1 MISID
6 GWISRIHAALIRPAR
21 ARWTAA
27 LVWAVPFLAVA
38 TYVGLRPRKRTVTP
52 LYHEAVCFWQAHA
65 SLYTGPKGMNY
76 VPMFVVLFRPFHAL
90 PSPVGDIA
98 WRAFSIGMFAWG
110 IWRMVRLRFGQD
122 ALRPFIWVSLLS
134 LPLSL
139 SCMRNGQSTVLLTA
153 FLLLGVASMGDKQWW
168 AAATFCALAF
178 VMKPLGL
185 VLVMLAPFVYPKL
198 FWRLPITL
206 VVALGVPFLFADSA
220 YVFAQYQGCL
230 ENLTQ
235 CAGPTHRHFA
245 DINGLL
251 RIVGLSIP
259 LNIIGKVCAA
269 AGLPTLIAWL
279 LLARRTDRTFRAVWL
294 FTLTAVYLMLFNPMN
309 EANSYVTLAPA
320 MAFWTVEFLVHSPG
334 TRRDGV
340 IFVLLIA
347 SLAFLDNALR
357 PFVGNGFAKSWY
369 PLVTVVWLWLTFA
382 CCRRYASDYFN
393 PVSAGKDEA

>member
-1 MISID
+1 MVGRRD
-6 GWISRIHAALIRPAR
+6 LLCLGLCHETTRVGTRDAG
-21 ARWTAA
+21 
-27 LVWAVPFLAVA
+27 AVRVS
-38 TYVGLRPRKRTVTP
+38 
-52 LYHEAVCFWQAHA
+52 EAVLAPA
-65 SLYTGPKGMNY
+65 DYSGGSS
-76 VPMFVVLFRPFHAL
+76 R
-90 PSPVGDIA
+90 S
-98 WRAFSIGMFAWG
+98 
-110 IWRMVRLRFGQD
+110 
-122 ALRPFIWVSLLS
+122 
-134 LPLSL
+134 PLSVRGFGL
-139 SCMRNGQSTVLLTA
+139 CVRPVPGVSGEPDSMRR
-153 FLLLGVASMGDKQWW
+153 
-168 AAATFCALAF
+168 
-178 VMKPLGL
+178 PH
-185 VLVMLAPFVYPKL
+185 
-198 FWRLPITL
+198 
-206 VVALGVPFLFADSA
+206 
-220 YVFAQYQGCL
+220 
-230 ENLTQ
+230 
-235 CAGPTHRHFA
+235 HRHFA